1 MFTIIGEFLIGENKF
16 GTLANLN
23 ATTHLIREATNAVL
37 WTTVMLDTI
46 TPRWNAILEKARSE
60 SDDISDREARLKMAE
75 LKNIRPDSKQ
85 KAARSQLTANTSSIS
100 FGRSDAVSR
109 RIFSHWDFQTSHCA
123 SVMATNAKS
132 TQAVSRTGSSYSAPE
147 LSPIR
152 RVIESW
158 DRSAPLV
165 SMPCYLSALQIH
177 NSAYFFEDGRV
188 DSQDFDSEK
197 IILRPYR
204 TLVQF
209 HGPKQQRSRNTEVK
223 DLDPERA
230 QRNARTLLDLI
241 KVAGRFGSV
250 TDSTSSGPSST
261 PVRNGM
267 EDREAHMYLDLNA
280 PAHIAATLNKEELD
294 EMVNRLPEVVQACPD
309 ILRSRLFVSSKDAAS
324 PESLLSA
331 IKQFQACYADFPDLT
346 PCRPSL
352 VVEPVRSKSEF
363 AANIISGIGVR

>member
-1 MFTIIGEFLIGENKF
+1 M
-16 GTLANLN
+16 
-23 ATTHLIREATNAVL
+23 
-37 WTTVMLDTI
+37 
-46 TPRWNAILEKARSE
+46 TPRRYIFWTVRCRIPQNFLPLVFPNLTLCVSHGNEREIDTSGLPYGQLLLGSRIVSVSVYRRVSFYFLLCHIL
-60 SDDISDREARLKMAE
+60 
-75 LKNIRPDSKQ
+75 
-85 KAARSQLTANTSSIS
+85 
-100 FGRSDAVSR
+100 
-109 RIFSHWDFQTSHCA
+109 
-123 SVMATNAKS
+123 
-132 TQAVSRTGSSYSAPE
+132 QA
-147 LSPIR
+147 PIR
-152 RVIESW
+152 RVIESR

-177 NSAYFFEDGRV
+177 NSAYIFEDGRM

-197 IILRPYR
+197 IILRSYR

-261 PVRNGM
+261 PVRNAM

-280 PAHIAATLNKEELD
+280 PAHMAATLNKEELD
-294 EMVNRLPEVVQACPD
+294 EMVNRVSSKIICKAITIIDSLFIPQLPEVVQACPD

-352 VVEPVRSKSEF
+352 VVEPVVGIWLAFGTKLFAEGILSGRLRNDSGELDALVVEVKVGIRRQHHQWHRSSLT
-363 AANIISGIGVR
+363 VRHAGRS